1 LGRVGAGVFDV
12 AQDVTK
18 AILRD
23 EVAEVGAETHVGDG
37 GLVVAPFLDGEALEE
52 EETFAVEDVVAEG
65 IEEIAQLGEREL
77 CLCQNVSECVEVESV
92 AVDE

>member
-1 LGRVGAGVFDV
+1 
-12 AQDVTK
+12 
-18 AILRD
+18 
-23 EVAEVGAETHVGDG
+23 
-37 GLVVAPFLDGEALEE
+37 LDGEALEE